1 MAEHAPPDPA
11 TPEPAAAGPDIV
23 SFVAGAAGP
32 WRIDGIL
39 ALQGETLPP
48 AARLA
53 VIEGDGTEGA
63 EGRWALRAMVGPEVA
78 GEEAEHGVLVAR
90 QAPLGRP
97 EARCAALMAVRK
109 SPSWWAM
116 SHDERLVIEERSR
129 HIATGLEDLPAVAQ
143 NLHHAHEL
151 REPFDLLAWFE
162 YLPGD
167 QTAFDE
173 LVGRLR
179 ATEEWSFVE
188 REVDVR
194 VTR

>member
-1 MAEHAPPDPA
+1 V
-11 TPEPAAAGPDIV
+11 AGPNIV
-23 SFVAGAAGP
+23 SFVAGSAGM

-39 ALQGETLPP
+39 APKGETLPP

-53 VIEGDGTEGA
+53 VVEGDGTEGA
-63 EGRWALRAMVGPEVA
+63 DGRWVLHGMVGPEVYVDP
-78 GEEAEHGVLVAR
+78 AEHDALVAK

-97 EARCAALMAVRK
+97 EARCAALIAVRK

-116 SHDERLVIEERSR
+116 SHDERRAVIEEQSH
-129 HIATGLEDLPAVAQ
+129 HIATGLEYLPAVARR
-143 NLHHAHEL
+143 LHHAHEL
-151 REPFDLLAWFE
+151 SEPFDFLTWFE
-162 YLPGD
+162 YLPSD
-167 QTAFDE
+167 QEAFDE

>member
-1 MAEHAPPDPA
+1 MAEHSV
-11 TPEPAAAGPDIV
+11 PEPAGVAPSIV
-23 SFVAGAAGP
+23 SFVAGSAGM

-39 ALQGETLPP
+39 APTGETLPP

-53 VIEGDGTEGA
+53 VVEGDGTEGA
-63 EGRWALRAMVGPEVA
+63 EGRWALRGMVGPEVYVDA
-78 GEEAEHGVLVAR
+78 AEHDALAAE

-97 EARCAALMAVRK
+97 EARCAALIAVRK

-116 SHDERLVIEERSR
+116 SHDERRAVIEERSH
-129 HIATGLEDLPAVAQ
+129 HIATGLEYLPAVARR
-143 NLHHAHEL
+143 LHHAHEL
-151 REPFDLLAWFE
+151 SEPFDFLTWFE
-162 YLPGD
+162 YSPAD
-167 QTAFDE
+167 QEAFDE